1 MEQLIVVITMRK
13 TECVTLPAPLA
24 AAEEIHDHLVD
35 QLNLALRRPGMY
47 GGEVAFRIL
56 VDHLLFVGRQ
66 PEAWDQLKQS
76 WEEQGLW
83 TPIGPGGAFQDV
95 FPAQGG
101 CYEVASAYAEF
112 ARRRGWLK
120 PDRVLT
126 AEEYESITGRVREWA
141 AADRTWADVTA
152 EFGPPSALFGG
163 NNPLYGKTLSYLS
176 EDPQQS
182 AVVFRLWNGSEPGT
196 EPWPPE
202 HAQPL
207 LLAVRFGGGSFRGSL
222 TFTPE
227 GQRRKPTVGD
237 PCLPQ

>member
-1 MEQLIVVITMRK
+1 MVNIMRK
-13 TECVTLPAPLA
+13 TVYVTLPTPLA
-24 AAEEIHDHLVD
+24 AAEEIYDHLID
-35 QLNLALRRPGMY
+35 QLNLALRRPGMF

-56 VDHLLFVGRQ
+56 LDHLLFVERQ

-83 TPIGPGGAFQDV
+83 TAIGPSGAFQYV
-95 FPAQGG
+95 FPAQAD
-101 CYEVASAYAEF
+101 CCEVASVYAEF
-112 ARRRGWLK
+112 AQRRGWLK

-126 AEEYESITGRVREWA
+126 AEEYEALTGRVRGWA
-141 AADRTWADVTA
+141 AVDRTWADVTA
-152 EFGPPSALFGG
+152 EFGPPSVLFGG
-163 NNPLYGKTLSYLS
+163 NNPLYGKTLGYLS
-176 EDPQQS
+176 EDPQQPT
-182 AVVFRLWNGSEPGT
+182 VVFHLWNGSEPGA

-227 GQRRKPTVGD
+227 GERRKPTVGD

>member
-1 MEQLIVVITMRK
+1 MIVVIIMRK
-13 TECVTLPAPLA
+13 TGGVPLPAPLA
-24 AAEEIHDHLVD
+24 AAEEIHDHLMD

-56 VDHLLFVGRQ
+56 IDHLLFVERQ
-66 PEAWDQLKQS
+66 PEAWDQLKQR

-83 TPIGPGGAFQDV
+83 TPVGPGGAFQDV
-95 FPAQGG
+95 FPEQGG
-101 CYEVASAYAEF
+101 GYEVASVYAEF
-112 ARRRGWLK
+112 AWRRGWLK

-126 AEEYESITGRVREWA
+126 AEEYESLTGRVRRWA

-152 EFGPPSALFGG
+152 EFGPPSVLFGG
-163 NNPLYGKTLSYLS
+163 NNPLYGKTLGYLS

-182 AVVFRLWNGSEPGT
+182 AVVFHLWNGSEPGA
-196 EPWPPE
+196 EPWPPG
-202 HAQPL
+202 HVQPL

-227 GQRRKPTVGD
+227 GERRKPTAGD
-237 PCLPQ
+237 PCPPQ